1 MGAGIGYVMVGFVVL
16 LALVLLILG
25 TGPFGLIVLV
35 VAALL
40 AVGLALS
47 RRRGGTVTQG
57 RDRRPT
63 APPGFPADEIPHQE
77 QATRER
83 GEVFPHAEQ

>member
-1 MGAGIGYVMVGFVVL
+1 MGAGIGYALVAVVVLFAVVL
-16 LALVLLILG
+16 LVLG
-25 TGPFGLIVLV
+25 TGPFAIVVLV

-40 AVGLALS
+40 GVALVAS
-47 RRRGGTVTQG
+47 RRRGGRTEG

-63 APPGFPADEIPHQE
+63 APPDFPADEIPHQE

-83 GEVFPHAEQ
+83 GEVFPHAKP